1 MTDLI
6 HAVVNSL
13 RSAPNDVPSAFTPS
27 VLKNVIAFHQ
37 SIPGYR
43 PTPLTP
49 LPLLARTLGVKTIQ
63 VKDESHRFGLN
74 AFKALGA
81 SWAMANHLAQQLE
94 LTEQSLTFPQL
105 QAALRHQ
112 PSLTQTFATTT
123 DGNHGRGVAWMARL
137 SGQKAVI
144 NMPAGT
150 TTERL
155 QAIRAEGAAAQI
167 VPMNYDDAVRLTAK
181 QAEEAGWV
189 IMQDTAWPGYEAI
202 PLWIMQG
209 YSTLITE
216 IAEQLTE
223 LPTHLFVQAGVGAFA
238 GAIQAAA
245 IARWGEQAPRV
256 IIVESSQAD
265 CLYRSVQRNDGQ
277 TVAVSGALETIM
289 AGLAC
294 GEANTIAWPILRD
307 NSYAFLSCEDEV
319 AALGMRMLAAP
330 CPGDMPIT
338 SGESGAVSTGA
349 LGILMQPDYASMA
362 QMLDLDHNARVL
374 LISTEGDTDK
384 AGYRNIVWGG
394 QHTLSL

>member
-1 MTDLI
+1 MADLI
-6 HAVVNSL
+6 CAVINPSRPASGDTL
-13 RSAPNDVPSAFTPS
+13 SAFTTS
-27 VLKNVIAFHQ
+27 ELKNVIAFHQ
-37 SIPGYR
+37 SIPGYH
-43 PTPLTP
+43 PTPLTA
-49 LPLLARTLGVKTIQ
+49 LPALASALGVKTIQ
-63 VKDESHRFGLN
+63 VKDESRRFGLN

-81 SWAMANHLAQQLE
+81 SWAMASYLAQQLE
-94 LTEQSLTFPQL
+94 LTEQPLTFPQL
-105 QAALRHQ
+105 QTALRQH
-112 PSLTQTFATTT
+112 PALTQTFATTT

-137 SGQKAVI
+137 LGQKAVI

-150 TTERL
+150 TAERL
-155 QAIRAEGAAAQI
+155 QAIRAEGATAQI

-181 QAEEAGWV
+181 QAAEAGWI

-202 PLWIMQG
+202 PMWIMQG

-216 IAEQLTE
+216 IAEQLTV

-265 CLYRSVQRNDGQ
+265 CLYRSAQRDDGQ
-277 TVAVSGALETIM
+277 TVAVSGALDTIM

-294 GEANTIAWPILRD
+294 GEVNTIAWPILRD
-307 NSYAFLSCEDEV
+307 HSNAFLSCADEV

-338 SGESGAVSTGA
+338 SGESGAVGAGA
-349 LGILMQPDYASMA
+349 LGLLMQPGYASIA
-362 QMLDLDHNARVL
+362 QMLSLDHNARVL

-384 AGYRNIVWGG
+384 TGYRNIVWGG
-394 QHTLSL
+394 QHALSL